1 MCGIVGAVTASD
13 VTEHLLTGLKR
24 LEYRGYDSAGIATL
38 KSRELEFRKTVGKLE
53 KLTELVAA
61 EPISGPTGIGHT
73 RWATHG
79 KPSVINSHPHLFGDI
94 ALVHNGIVENYRE
107 LRNDLAERG
116 HVFESETDTE
126 IIPHLLQDCL
136 LIGKSPVEAMT
147 QILPKLEGN
156 YAIVFMVI
164 GHADTIFASRRG
176 SPLVIGH
183 GDNAKFIASD
193 GLALAPFTNQLT
205 YLEEGDCAVITQRKV
220 EIRDAAG
227 TAGKRLHVLSQFAK
241 DAVEKGGFRHFMAK
255 EIYEQPAVIR
265 RTLSA
270 YLDNANT
277 IAELPFT
284 WEDLSRLSIVACGS
298 SMYAAQIAKYWFEA
312 EAKLP
317 VDIDISSEYRY
328 RTKPVVR
335 GNGVLLISQ
344 SGETADTLA
353 ALYDAKD
360 NDLPTVSLVNVPE
373 SSLARETDATL
384 HTFAGPEISVV
395 STKAFIAQLTALAC
409 LVMTAAK
416 ARNVA
421 GAKQID
427 NFESAIVRL
436 PLIIERILEHPTA
449 IESAATLIALHNN
462 ALFMGRGTAF
472 PLALEGALKLKEI
485 SYIHAE
491 GFGAGELKHGSIALV
506 DRQMPVIVIAP
517 KNELFGKTLSNINE
531 VKSYGAQL
539 CAITD
544 ESGYAELK
552 ELAEHTVV
560 VPAKHPLVAP
570 IAMSVPL
577 QLLAYHVAIRKGTDV
592 DQPRN
597 LAKSVTV
604 E

>member
-164 GHADTIFASRRG
+164 GYADTIFASRRG

-328 RTKPVVR
+328 RTKPAVR
-335 GNGVLLISQ
+335 GSGVLLISQ

-360 NDLPTVSLVNVPE
+360 NDLPAVSLVNVPE
-373 SSLARETDATL
+373 SSLAREADATL

-416 ARNVA
+416 ARNA
-421 GAKQID
+421 ASAKQID
-427 NFESAIVRL
+427 KFESAIVRL

-517 KNELFGKTLSNINE
+517 KNELFNKTLSNINE

-544 ESGYAELK
+544 ESGYDELK

-560 VPAKHPLVAP
+560 VPAQHPLVAP

>member
-462 ALFMGRGTAF
+462 ALFIGRGTAF

-517 KNELFGKTLSNINE
+517 KNELFNKTLSNINE

-544 ESGYAELK
+544 ESGHAELK